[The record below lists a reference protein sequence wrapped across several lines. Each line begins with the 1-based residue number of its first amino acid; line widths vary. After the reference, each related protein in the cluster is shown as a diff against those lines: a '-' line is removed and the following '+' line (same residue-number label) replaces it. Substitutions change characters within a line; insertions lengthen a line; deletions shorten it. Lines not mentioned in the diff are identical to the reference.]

1 MKVAIYVRTNENHEK
16 MTTKTAAQL
25 FRLYTYAIEKGYEV
39 SLKHIYTDTG
49 SANFKHRPGFEKLVS
64 SARAEGISKLLVTGL
79 DRLARSAYAAGEIDL
94 LMQRLDISIE
104 VVG

>member
-16 MTTKTAAQL
+16 ITTKTAAQL
-25 FRLYTYAIEKGYEV
+25 FRLYTHAIEKGYEV

-49 SANFKHRPGFEKLVS
+49 SANFKYRPGFENLVS
-64 SARAEGISKLLVTGL
+64 SARAERISKVLVTGL
-79 DRLARSAYAAGEIDL
+79 DRLARSAFALGEIDL
-94 LMQRLDISIE
+94 LMQRLDVSIE